1 MVRRLSL
8 VRKTWLVVALFL
20 AATSWAVRAQTSKTA
35 FLGEMNSHFR
45 LSSDGMY
52 GLRCQ
57 WLHGIRRPE
66 SRADLDQA
74 FSSPSGLSGSKWLQ
88 RGFRAQFAHPKTL
101 HLPSEM
107 LPVIL
112 KKIQTRIQALV
123 GYGCD
128 LFIAHNTSS
137 IPLWRKG
144 SALDADGLEF
154 LMSRGNEWYAR
165 RTHERTVKPGDRI
178 AVLGRAIALVEQV
191 SAGHVRAKLWNKTVL
206 MIGRKCIRWDEQ
218 RDRRISVGHASV
230 NQLSGAIMS
239 QDGGGSEERIAA
251 LLTRMSMPPRCASS
265 G

>member
-1 MVRRLSL
+1 MGCTVFDANGYTEYGGLNRVQIWTKPS
-8 VRKTWLVVALFL
+8 VHHPAL
-20 AATSWAVRAQTSKTA
+20 A
-35 FLGEMNSHFR
+35 G
-45 LSSDGMY
+45 
-52 GLRCQ
+52 
-57 WLHGIRRPE
+57 
-66 SRADLDQA
+66 
-74 FSSPSGLSGSKWLQ
+74 PSASNGDSVPK
-88 RGFRAQFAHPKTL
+88 FVHPKTL

-239 QDGGGSEERIAA
+239 QDGGVSEERIAA